1 MNKEHNP
8 MSANDDLSRRPVV
21 DAPGCMS
28 AGPYSLA
35 MRSGDIVFTAGQVG
49 LDGETREL
57 VEGGFDA
64 QARQVFR
71 NLRSVLGAAG
81 LSFGDVLK
89 ANAFLTDVSD
99 FAAFNAIYAEQFEA
113 PYPAR
118 TTIGVAS
125 LPLGALVEVELIVRA
140 R

>member
-1 MNKEHNP
+1 
-8 MSANDDLSRRPVV
+8 MSTNDGTAGRRVIV
-21 DAPGCMS
+21 KAPGCLR

-35 MRSGDIVFTAGQVG
+35 SQVG
-49 LDGETREL
+49 DLLFTSGQIGLDADTHML
-57 VEGGFDA
+57 VPGGFEA
-64 QARQVFR
+64 ETRQVFK
-71 NLRSVLGAAG
+71 NLNALLNAAG
-81 LSFGDVLK
+81 LDFSDVVK
-89 ANAFLTDVSD
+89 ANSFLTDVGN
-99 FAAFNAIYAEQFEA
+99 FAAFNAIYAEQFQE

>member
-1 MNKEHNP
+1 
-8 MSANDDLSRRPVV
+8 MSDEQYLSRRAVV
-21 DAPGCMS
+21 EAPGCVR

-35 MRSGDIVFTAGQVG
+35 MQSGGIIFTSGQIG
-49 LDGETREL
+49 LDSDTRAL
-57 VEGGFDA
+57 VEGGFEA
-64 QARQVFR
+64 QTWQVFR
-71 NLRSVLGAAG
+71 NLRSVLKTAG
-81 LSFGDVLK
+81 LGFGDVLK

-99 FAAFNAIYAEQFEA
+99 FGSFNEIYAEHFIE

-125 LPLGALVEVELIVRA
+125 LPLGALVEVEFIVRA